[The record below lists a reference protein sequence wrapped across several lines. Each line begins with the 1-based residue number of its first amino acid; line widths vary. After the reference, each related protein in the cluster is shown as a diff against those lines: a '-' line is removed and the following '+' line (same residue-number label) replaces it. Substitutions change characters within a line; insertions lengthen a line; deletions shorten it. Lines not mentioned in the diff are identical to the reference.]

1 MAQFDV
7 YSTSVENII
16 SWIKSGEVAIPEI
29 QRPFVWDATKV
40 RDLMDS
46 LYKGFPVGYI
56 IVWKNPDVRLKD
68 GSISTGKKILIDGQ
82 QRITAMQAAIAGQM
96 VTDASYKK
104 KPIRIAF
111 NPIEEVFEVCNSAI
125 EKNSRWIPDISR
137 VFDVTFNPW
146 AFVGEYCQANGLV
159 GQESSINN
167 TLMKLTSI
175 KAISLGVTEISQSL
189 SIDDVTEIFIR
200 INSQG
205 VVLSQA
211 DFAMSKISSDDRYGG
226 NETRK
231 MIDYFCHFMQRPSDY
246 EMIVAND
253 TEFAQSD
260 ALQKIKW
267 VIHEQED
274 IYVPSYTDVLRVS
287 FTHIFHRGKIADL
300 VNLLSGRN
308 FETRENI
315 ESIAEDSFRK
325 LREGVEAF
333 VNETNF
339 KRFLMIVR
347 SAGIIDASL
356 VRSQNVLNFGYI
368 LYLSLKAREIDAN
381 TIESLVRR
389 WIVLSMLTGR
399 YSGSAESAIDYDIKR
414 FTEQDPVQFV
424 KTTEA
429 GELSDA
435 FWNTV
440 LVQRLDTSVASSPYF
455 LVYLMAQVKRNARGF
470 LSKQITVQSLIEQ
483 RGDIHHI
490 FPKKY
495 LQRNGIDNRKDYNQI
510 ANYVYTQSEINIKIK
525 DDAPCDYMARMKQ
538 QVSGEGSFYGGIS
551 SMEDLEAN
559 LAENCVPI
567 EFMGMDVFD
576 FQVFLDMRRTMMAK
590 YIREY
595 YERLEYVMI
604 SFIQIRIPSPQFLTT
619 QCPPLPEPSK

>member
-7 YSTSVENII
+7 NSTSVENII
-16 SWIKSGEVAIPEI
+16 SSIKAGEIAIPEI

-56 IVWKNPDVRLKD
+56 IVWKNPDIRLKD
-68 GSISTGKKILIDGQ
+68 GKVSAGKKILIDGQ
-82 QRITAMQAAIAGQM
+82 QRITAIQAAVVGQE
-96 VTDASYKK
+96 VVDSSYKK
-104 KPIRIAF
+104 KRITIAF
-111 NPIEEVFEVCNSAI
+111 NPNDEVFEVCNPAI
-125 EKNSRWIPDISR
+125 EKDSKWIPDISA
-137 VFDVTFNPW
+137 VFDVGFDAW
-146 AFVGEYCQANGLV
+146 EFVNRYCETNGMA
-159 GQESSINN
+159 GKQSEINK
-167 TLMKLTSI
+167 TLMRLMSI
-175 KAISLGVTEISQSL
+175 KGINLGVTELSQAL
-189 SIDDVTEIFIR
+189 TIDEVTNIFIR

-231 MIDYFCHFMQRPSDY
+231 MIDYFCHFMQRPADY
-246 EMIVAND
+246 DMIVAND
-253 TEFAQSD
+253 KEFAKSE

-267 VIHEQED
+267 VTKEQED

-287 FTHIFHRGKIADL
+287 FTHVFQRGKIADL

-308 FETRENI
+308 FETRENLEI
-315 ESIAEDSFRK
+315 IAEDSFRK

-339 KRFLMIVR
+339 KRYLMIVQ
-347 SAGIIDASL
+347 STGIVDSSL
-356 VRSQNVLNFGYI
+356 VRSKNVLNFGYI
-368 LYLSLKAREIDAN
+368 LYLSLKDRGMHPAM
-381 TIESLVRR
+381 IESIVRR

-414 FTEQDPVQFV
+414 FTEQDPETFL
-424 KTTEA
+424 KTTET

-455 LVYLMAQVKRNARGF
+455 LVFLMAQVKKNARGF

-495 LQRNGIDNRKDYNQI
+495 LQKNGVDARKDYNQI
-510 ANYVYTQSEINIKIK
+510 ANYVYTQSETNIKIK
-525 DDAPCDYMARMKQ
+525 DDAPCEYMARMKQ
-538 QVSGEGSFYGGIS
+538 QVAGEGTYYGGITD
-551 SMEDLEAN
+551 MDDLRAN
-559 LAENCVPI
+559 LAENCVPEAI
-567 EFMGMDVFD
+567 MDMDIFD
-576 FQVFLDMRRTMMAK
+576 YQVFLDTRRTMMAQ

-595 YERLEYVMI
+595 YESLA
-604 SFIQIRIPSPQFLTT
+604 
-619 QCPPLPEPSK
+619 

>member
-82 QRITAMQAAIAGQM
+82 QRITAMQAAIAGQI

-146 AFVGEYCQANGLV
+146 AFVGEYCQANGLA

-381 TIESLVRR
+381 TIPARPACFPTELCVGNAALITAAR
-389 WIVLSMLTGR
+389 
-399 YSGSAESAIDYDIKR
+399 SG
-414 FTEQDPVQFV
+414 
-424 KTTEA
+424 
-429 GELSDA
+429 
-435 FWNTV
+435 
-440 LVQRLDTSVASSPYF
+440 
-455 LVYLMAQVKRNARGF
+455 
-470 LSKQITVQSLIEQ
+470 TVQMPIV
-483 RGDIHHI
+483 RGYGAATGNTRRRVLRVLRRI
-490 FPKKY
+490 F
-495 LQRNGIDNRKDYNQI
+495 G
-510 ANYVYTQSEINIKIK
+510 
-525 DDAPCDYMARMKQ
+525 
-538 QVSGEGSFYGGIS
+538 
-551 SMEDLEAN
+551 
-559 LAENCVPI
+559 
-567 EFMGMDVFD
+567 
-576 FQVFLDMRRTMMAK
+576 RRSCKM
-590 YIREY
+590 
-595 YERLEYVMI
+595 L
-604 SFIQIRIPSPQFLTT
+604 F
-619 QCPPLPEPSK
+619 

>member
-7 YSTSVENII
+7 NSTSVENII
-16 SWIKSGEVAIPEI
+16 SSIKAGEIAIPEI

-56 IVWKNPDVRLKD
+56 IVWKNPDIRLKD
-68 GSISTGKKILIDGQ
+68 GKVSSGKKILIDGQ
-82 QRITAMQAAIAGQM
+82 QRITAIQAAVVGQE
-96 VTDASYKK
+96 VVDSSYKK
-104 KPIRIAF
+104 KRITIAF
-111 NPIEEVFEVCNSAI
+111 NPIDEVFEVCNPAI
-125 EKNSRWIPDISR
+125 EKDSKWIPDISA
-137 VFDVTFNPW
+137 VFDVGFDAW
-146 AFVGEYCQANGLV
+146 EFVNRYCETNGMA
-159 GQESSINN
+159 GKQSEINK
-167 TLMKLTSI
+167 TLMRLMSI
-175 KAISLGVTEISQSL
+175 KGINLGVTELSQAL
-189 SIDDVTEIFIR
+189 TIDEVTNIFIR

-231 MIDYFCHFMQRPSDY
+231 MIDYFCHFMQRPADY
-246 EMIVAND
+246 DMIEAND
-253 TEFAQSD
+253 KEFAKSG

-267 VIHEQED
+267 VTKEQED

-287 FTHIFHRGKIADL
+287 FTHIFQRGKIADL

-308 FETRENI
+308 FETRENL

-339 KRFLMIVR
+339 KRYLMIVQ
-347 SAGIIDASL
+347 STGIVDSSL
-356 VRSQNVLNFGYI
+356 VRSKNVLNFGYI
-368 LYLSLKAREIDAN
+368 LYLSLKDRGMHPAM
-381 TIESLVRR
+381 IESIVRR

-414 FTEQDPVQFV
+414 FTEQDPETFL
-424 KTTEA
+424 KTTET

-455 LVYLMAQVKRNARGF
+455 LVFLMAQVKKNARGF

-495 LQRNGIDNRKDYNQI
+495 LQKNGVDARKDYNQI
-510 ANYVYTQSEINIKIK
+510 ANYVYTQSETNIKIK
-525 DDAPCDYMARMKQ
+525 DDAPCEYMARMKQ
-538 QVSGEGSFYGGIS
+538 QVAGEGTYYGGITDKD
-551 SMEDLEAN
+551 DLRAN
-559 LAENCVPI
+559 LAENCVPEAI
-567 EFMGMDVFD
+567 MDMDIFD
-576 FQVFLDMRRTMMAK
+576 YQVFLDTRRTMMAQ

-595 YERLEYVMI
+595 YESLA
-604 SFIQIRIPSPQFLTT
+604 
-619 QCPPLPEPSK
+619 

>member
-175 KAISLGVTEISQSL
+175 KAINLGVTEISQSL

-424 KTTEA
+424 RTTEA

-510 ANYVYTQSEINIKIK
+510 ANYVYTQAEINIKIK

-559 LAENCVPI
+559 LTENCVPI

-576 FQVFLDMRRTMMAK
+576 FQVFLDMRRTLMAK

-595 YERLEYVMI
+595 YENLA
-604 SFIQIRIPSPQFLTT
+604 
-619 QCPPLPEPSK
+619 

>member
-7 YSTSVENII
+7 NSTSVENII
-16 SWIKSGEVAIPEI
+16 SSIKAGEIAIPEI

-56 IVWKNPDVRLKD
+56 IVWKNPDIRLKD
-68 GSISTGKKILIDGQ
+68 GKVSSGKKILIDGQ
-82 QRITAMQAAIAGQM
+82 QRITAIQAAVVGQE
-96 VTDASYKK
+96 VVDSSYKK
-104 KPIRIAF
+104 KRITIAF
-111 NPIEEVFEVCNSAI
+111 NPIDEVFEVCNPAI
-125 EKNSRWIPDISR
+125 EKDSKWIPDISA
-137 VFDVTFNPW
+137 VFDVGFDAW
-146 AFVGEYCQANGLV
+146 EFVNRYCETNGMA
-159 GQESSINN
+159 GKQSEINK
-167 TLMKLTSI
+167 TLMRLMSI
-175 KAISLGVTEISQSL
+175 KGINLGVTELSQAL
-189 SIDDVTEIFIR
+189 TIDEVTNIFIR

-231 MIDYFCHFMQRPSDY
+231 MIDYFCHFMQRPADY
-246 EMIVAND
+246 DMIEAND
-253 TEFAQSD
+253 KEFAKSG

-267 VIHEQED
+267 VTKEQED

-287 FTHIFHRGKIADL
+287 FTHIFQRGKIADL

-308 FETRENI
+308 FETRENLEI
-315 ESIAEDSFRK
+315 IAEDSFRK

-339 KRFLMIVR
+339 KRYLMIVQ
-347 SAGIIDASL
+347 STGIVDSSL
-356 VRSQNVLNFGYI
+356 VRSKNVLNFGYI
-368 LYLSLKAREIDAN
+368 LYLSLKDRGMHPAM
-381 TIESLVRR
+381 IESIVRR

-414 FTEQDPVQFV
+414 FTEQDPETFL
-424 KTTEA
+424 KTTET

-455 LVYLMAQVKRNARGF
+455 LVFLMAQVKKNARGF

-495 LQRNGIDNRKDYNQI
+495 LQKNGVDARKDYNQI
-510 ANYVYTQSEINIKIK
+510 ANYVYTQSETNIKIK
-525 DDAPCDYMARMKQ
+525 DDAPCEYMARMKQ
-538 QVSGEGSFYGGIS
+538 QVAGEGTYYGGITD
-551 SMEDLEAN
+551 MDDLRAN
-559 LAENCVPI
+559 LAENCVPEAI
-567 EFMGMDVFD
+567 MDMDIFD
-576 FQVFLDMRRTMMAK
+576 YQVFLDTRRTMMAQ

-595 YERLEYVMI
+595 YESLA
-604 SFIQIRIPSPQFLTT
+604 
-619 QCPPLPEPSK
+619 

>member
-1 MAQFDV
+1 MAQFV
-7 YSTSVENII
+7 VNSTSVEIII
-16 SWIKSGEVAIPEI
+16 SSIKEGEIAIPEI
-29 QRPFVWDATKV
+29 QRPFVWDGTKV
-40 RDLMDS
+40 RNLMDS

-56 IVWKNPDVRLKD
+56 IVWKNPDIRLKD
-68 GSISTGKKILIDGQ
+68 GKVSSGKKILIDGQ
-82 QRITAMQAAIAGQM
+82 QRITAIQAAVVGQE
-96 VTDASYKK
+96 VVDATYKK
-104 KPIRIAF
+104 KRIIIAF
-111 NPIEEVFEVCNSAI
+111 NPIEERFEVCTPII
-125 EKNSRWIPDISR
+125 EKDSKWISDISEIFGAG
-137 VFDVTFNPW
+137 FDAW
-146 AFVGEYCQANGLV
+146 EFVNRYCEINGLT
-159 GQESSINN
+159 GKQSEINK
-167 TLMKLTSI
+167 TLMRLLAI
-175 KAISLGVTEISQSL
+175 KDINLGVTELSQTL
-189 SIDDVTEIFIR
+189 SIDEVTEIFIR

-253 TEFAQSD
+253 KEFAVSD

-267 VIHEQED
+267 VTKEQED

-287 FTHIFHRGKIADL
+287 FTHIFQRGKIADL

-308 FETRENI
+308 FETRENT
-315 ESIAEDSFRK
+315 ESIAEDSFHK

-339 KRFLMIVR
+339 KRFLMIVQ
-347 SAGIIDASL
+347 STGIVDSSL
-356 VRSQNVLNFGYI
+356 VKSKNVLNFGYI
-368 LYLSLKAREIDAN
+368 LYLSLKDRGVHPAK
-381 TIESLVRR
+381 IESIVRR

-414 FTEQDPVQFV
+414 FTEQDPEMFL
-424 KTTEA
+424 KNTEA

-455 LVYLMAQVKRNARGF
+455 LVFLMAQIKSNARGF

-495 LQRNGIDNRKDYNQI
+495 LQKNGVINRKDYNQI
-510 ANYVYTQSEINIKIK
+510 ANYAYTQSETNIKIK
-525 DDAPCDYMARMKQ
+525 DDAPCKYMALMKQ
-538 QVSGEGSFYGGIS
+538 QVAGDGTYYGGITDI
-551 SMEDLEAN
+551 EDLKAN
-559 LAENCVPI
+559 LAENCVP
-567 EFMGMDVFD
+567 ESFMDMDIFD
-576 FQVFLDMRRTMMAK
+576 YAVFLDARRTMMAQ
-590 YIREY
+590 YIRDY
-595 YERLEYVMI
+595 YTSLD
-604 SFIQIRIPSPQFLTT
+604 
-619 QCPPLPEPSK
+619 

>member
-7 YSTSVENII
+7 NSTSVENII
-16 SWIKSGEVAIPEI
+16 SSIKAGEIAIPEI
-29 QRPFVWDATKV
+29 QRPFVWDASKV

-56 IVWKNPDVRLKD
+56 IVWKNPDIRLKD
-68 GSISTGKKILIDGQ
+68 GKVSSGKKILIDGQ
-82 QRITAMQAAIAGQM
+82 QRITAIQAAVVGQE
-96 VTDASYKK
+96 VVDSSYKK
-104 KPIRIAF
+104 KRITIAF
-111 NPIEEVFEVCNSAI
+111 NPIDEVFEVCNPAI
-125 EKNSRWIPDISR
+125 EKDSKWIPDISA
-137 VFDVTFNPW
+137 VFDVGFDAW
-146 AFVGEYCQANGLV
+146 EFVNRYCETNGMA
-159 GQESSINN
+159 GKQSEINK
-167 TLMKLTSI
+167 TLMRLMSI
-175 KAISLGVTEISQSL
+175 KGINLGVTELSQAL
-189 SIDDVTEIFIR
+189 TIDEVTNIFIR

-231 MIDYFCHFMQRPSDY
+231 MIDYFCHFMQRPADY
-246 EMIVAND
+246 DMIVAND
-253 TEFAQSD
+253 KEFAKSE

-267 VIHEQED
+267 VTNEQED

-287 FTHIFHRGKIADL
+287 FTHIFQRGKIADL

-308 FETRENI
+308 FETRENL

-339 KRFLMIVR
+339 KRYLMIVQ
-347 SAGIIDASL
+347 STGIVDSSL
-356 VRSQNVLNFGYI
+356 VRSKNVLNFGYI
-368 LYLSLKAREIDAN
+368 LYLSLKDRGMHPAM
-381 TIESLVRR
+381 IESIVRR

-414 FTEQDPVQFV
+414 FTEQDPETFL
-424 KTTEA
+424 KTTET

-455 LVYLMAQVKRNARGF
+455 LVFLMAQVKKNARGF

-495 LQRNGIDNRKDYNQI
+495 LQKNGVDARKDYNQI
-510 ANYVYTQSEINIKIK
+510 ANYVYTQSETNIKIK
-525 DDAPCDYMARMKQ
+525 DDAPCEYMARMKQ
-538 QVSGEGSFYGGIS
+538 QVAGEGTYYGGITD
-551 SMEDLEAN
+551 MDDLRAN
-559 LAENCVPI
+559 LAENCVPEAI
-567 EFMGMDVFD
+567 MDMDIFD
-576 FQVFLDMRRTMMAK
+576 YQVFLDTRRTMMAQ

-595 YERLEYVMI
+595 YESLA
-604 SFIQIRIPSPQFLTT
+604 
-619 QCPPLPEPSK
+619 

>member
-1 MAQFDV
+1 
-7 YSTSVENII
+7 
-16 SWIKSGEVAIPEI
+16 
-29 QRPFVWDATKV
+29 
-40 RDLMDS
+40 
-46 LYKGFPVGYI
+46 
-56 IVWKNPDVRLKD
+56 
-68 GSISTGKKILIDGQ
+68 
-82 QRITAMQAAIAGQM
+82 
-96 VTDASYKK
+96 
-104 KPIRIAF
+104 
-111 NPIEEVFEVCNSAI
+111 
-125 EKNSRWIPDISR
+125 
-137 VFDVTFNPW
+137 
-146 AFVGEYCQANGLV
+146 
-159 GQESSINN
+159 
-167 TLMKLTSI
+167 
-175 KAISLGVTEISQSL
+175 
-189 SIDDVTEIFIR
+189 
-200 INSQG
+200 
-205 VVLSQA
+205 
-211 DFAMSKISSDDRYGG
+211 
-226 NETRK
+226 
-231 MIDYFCHFMQRPSDY
+231 
-246 EMIVAND
+246 MIVAND

-576 FQVFLDMRRTMMAK
+576 FQVFLDMRRTLMAK

-595 YERLEYVMI
+595 YEGLE
-604 SFIQIRIPSPQFLTT
+604 
-619 QCPPLPEPSK
+619 

>member
-46 LYKGFPVGYI
+46 LYKGFPIGYI
-56 IVWKNPDVRLKD
+56 IVWKNPDIKLKD

-82 QRITAMQAAIAGQM
+82 QRITAMQAAIAGQLI
-96 VTDASYKK
+96 TDANYKK

-125 EKNSRWIPDISR
+125 EKNSRWIPDISKI
-137 VFDVTFNPW
+137 FDVSFNPW
-146 AFVGEYCQANGLV
+146 AFVGEYCHVNGLD
-159 GQESSINN
+159 GQESVINN

-246 EMIVAND
+246 ETIVAND
-253 TEFAQSD
+253 KEFSKSA

-274 IYVPSYTDVLRVS
+274 IYVPNYTDVLRVS
-287 FTHIFHRGKIADL
+287 FTHIFHRGKISDL

-315 ESIAEDSFRK
+315 ESIAEDSFHK

-347 SAGIIDASL
+347 STGIIDASL
-356 VRSQNVLNFGYI
+356 VRSKNVLNFGYI
-368 LYLSLKAREIDAN
+368 LYLSLKDRGLEAN

-414 FTEQDPVQFV
+414 FTELDPVQFV

-495 LQRNGIDNRKDYNQI
+495 LQKNGIDNRKDYNQI

-525 DDAPCDYMARMKQ
+525 DNAPCAYMARMKQ
-538 QVSGEGSFYGGIS
+538 QVAGEGSFYGGITT
-551 SMEDLEAN
+551 MEDLEAN
-559 LAENCVPI
+559 LAENCVPV
-567 EFMGMDVFD
+567 EFMNMDVFD
-576 FQVFLDMRRTMMAK
+576 FQVFLNMRRTMMAK

-595 YERLEYVMI
+595 YEGLE
-604 SFIQIRIPSPQFLTT
+604 
-619 QCPPLPEPSK
+619 

>member
-1 MAQFDV
+1 
-7 YSTSVENII
+7 
-16 SWIKSGEVAIPEI
+16 
-29 QRPFVWDATKV
+29 
-40 RDLMDS
+40 
-46 LYKGFPVGYI
+46 
-56 IVWKNPDVRLKD
+56 
-68 GSISTGKKILIDGQ
+68 
-82 QRITAMQAAIAGQM
+82 
-96 VTDASYKK
+96 
-104 KPIRIAF
+104 
-111 NPIEEVFEVCNSAI
+111 
-125 EKNSRWIPDISR
+125 
-137 VFDVTFNPW
+137 
-146 AFVGEYCQANGLV
+146 
-159 GQESSINN
+159 
-167 TLMKLTSI
+167 
-175 KAISLGVTEISQSL
+175 
-189 SIDDVTEIFIR
+189 
-200 INSQG
+200 
-205 VVLSQA
+205 
-211 DFAMSKISSDDRYGG
+211 
-226 NETRK
+226 
-231 MIDYFCHFMQRPSDY
+231 
-246 EMIVAND
+246 MIVAND

-424 KTTEA
+424 RTTEA

-559 LAENCVPI
+559 LTENCVPI

-576 FQVFLDMRRTMMAK
+576 FQVFLDMRRTLMAK

-595 YERLEYVMI
+595 YENLA
-604 SFIQIRIPSPQFLTT
+604 
-619 QCPPLPEPSK
+619 

>member
-1 MAQFDV
+1 MAQFV
-7 YSTSVENII
+7 VNSTSVENII
-16 SWIKSGEVAIPEI
+16 SSIKEGEIAIPEI
-29 QRPFVWDATKV
+29 QRPFVWDGTKV

-56 IVWKNPDVRLKD
+56 IVWKNPDIRLKD
-68 GSISTGKKILIDGQ
+68 GKVSSGKKILIDGQ
-82 QRITAMQAAIAGQM
+82 QRITAIQAAIVGQE
-96 VTDASYKK
+96 VVDSTYKK
-104 KPIRIAF
+104 KRIVIAF
-111 NPIEEVFEVCNSAI
+111 NPIEEVFEVCNPAI
-125 EKNSRWIPDISR
+125 EKDVKWISDISE
-137 VFDVTFNPW
+137 VFDVGFDAW
-146 AFVGEYCQANGLV
+146 EFVNKYCEANGMS
-159 GQESSINN
+159 GKQSEINKK
-167 TLMKLTSI
+167 LMRLTSI
-175 KAISLGVTEISQSL
+175 KSINLGVTELSQAL
-189 SIDDVTEIFIR
+189 TIDEVTDIFIR

-231 MIDYFCHFMQRPSDY
+231 MIDYFCHFMQRPADY

-253 TEFAQSD
+253 KEFAKTD

-267 VIHEQED
+267 VTKEQED
-274 IYVPSYTDVLRVS
+274 IYVPNYTDVLRVS
-287 FTHIFHRGKIADL
+287 FTHVFQRGKIADL

-308 FETRENI
+308 FETRENV

-339 KRFLMIVR
+339 KRYLMIVQ
-347 SAGIIDASL
+347 STGIVDSSL
-356 VRSQNVLNFGYI
+356 VRSKNVLNFGYI
-368 LYLSLKAREIDAN
+368 LYLSLKDRGMHPAM
-381 TIESLVRR
+381 IESIVRR

-414 FTEQDPVQFV
+414 FTEQDPETFL
-424 KTTEA
+424 KTTET

-455 LVYLMAQVKRNARGF
+455 LVFLMAQVKRNARGF

-495 LQRNGIDNRKDYNQI
+495 LQKNGVDNRKDYNQI
-510 ANYVYTQSEINIKIK
+510 ANYAYTQSETNIKIK
-525 DDAPCDYMARMKQ
+525 DDAPCEYMARMKQ
-538 QVSGEGSFYGGIS
+538 QVAGEGTFYGGITD
-551 SMEDLEAN
+551 MDDLKAN
-559 LAENCVPI
+559 LAENCVPETI
-567 EFMGMDVFD
+567 MDMDIFD
-576 FQVFLDMRRTMMAK
+576 YQVFLDTRRTMMAQ

-595 YERLEYVMI
+595 YESLV
-604 SFIQIRIPSPQFLTT
+604 
-619 QCPPLPEPSK
+619 

>member
-1 MAQFDV
+1 MAQFV
-7 YSTSVENII
+7 VNSTSVENII
-16 SWIKSGEVAIPEI
+16 SSIKEGEIAIPEI
-29 QRPFVWDATKV
+29 QRPFVWDGSKV

-56 IVWKNPDVRLKD
+56 IVWKNPDIRLKN
-68 GSISTGKKILIDGQ
+68 GKVSSGKKILIDGQ
-82 QRITAMQAAIAGQM
+82 QRITAIEAAIVGQE
-96 VTDASYKK
+96 VVDSTYKK
-104 KPIRIAF
+104 KRIVIAF
-111 NPIEEVFEVCNSAI
+111 NPIEEVFEVWNPAI
-125 EKNSRWIPDISR
+125 GKDSKWIPDIS
-137 VFDVTFNPW
+137 VIFDVGFDAW
-146 AFVGEYCQANGLV
+146 EFVNQYCEANDMKGK
-159 GQESSINN
+159 QSEINK
-167 TLMKLTSI
+167 TLMRLMSI
-175 KAISLGVTEISQSL
+175 KGINLGVTELSQTL
-189 SIDDVTEIFIR
+189 TIDEVTDIFIR

-253 TEFAQSD
+253 TEFAKTD

-274 IYVPSYTDVLRVS
+274 IYVPNYTDVLRVS

-308 FETRENI
+308 FETRENV
-315 ESIAEDSFRK
+315 ESIAEESFHK

-333 VNETNF
+333 VNQTNF
-339 KRFLMIVR
+339 KRYLMIVR

-368 LYLSLKAREIDAN
+368 LYLSLKARGIDAN

-414 FTEQDPVQFV
+414 FTEQDPAQFV
-424 KTTEA
+424 KNTEA

-495 LQRNGIDNRKDYNQI
+495 LQKNGIDNRKDYNQI

-525 DDAPCDYMARMKQ
+525 DDAPCNYMAQMKK
-538 QVSGEGSFYGGIS
+538 QVAGEGSFYGGIP
-551 SMEDLEAN
+551 SMEDLKAN
-559 LAENCVPI
+559 LSENCVPL
-567 EFMGMDVFD
+567 EFMEMDVFD
-576 FQVFLDMRRTMMAK
+576 YQVFLDMRRTMMAK

-595 YERLEYVMI
+595 YEGLE
-604 SFIQIRIPSPQFLTT
+604 
-619 QCPPLPEPSK
+619 

>member
-68 GSISTGKKILIDGQ
+68 GTFSTGKKILIDGQ
-82 QRITAMQAAIAGQM
+82 QRITALQAAIAGQLVM
-96 VTDASYKK
+96 DANYQR

-111 NPIEEVFEVCNSAI
+111 HPVEETFEVCNPAI
-125 EKNSRWIPDISR
+125 EKDPKWIPDISK
-137 VFDVTFNPW
+137 VFDVSFNPW
-146 AFVGEYCQANGLV
+146 VFVGDYCQKNDLQGH
-159 GQESSINN
+159 ESEINS

-175 KAISLGVTEISQSL
+175 KAISLGVTELSQQL

-231 MIDYFCHFMQRPSDY
+231 MIDYFCHFMQKPGDY
-246 EMIVAND
+246 EMIVEND
-253 TEFAQSD
+253 KEFAKSD

-267 VIHEQED
+267 VVKEQED

-308 FETRENI
+308 FETRENL
-315 ESIAEDSFRK
+315 ESIAEESFHK
-325 LREGVEAF
+325 LRQGVEAF
-333 VNETNF
+333 VKETNF
-339 KRFLMIVR
+339 KRYLMIVR
-347 SAGIIDASL
+347 STGIVDSSL
-356 VRSQNVLNFGYI
+356 VRSKNVLNFGYI
-368 LYLSLKAREIDAN
+368 LYLSLKDRGVEAAV
-381 TIESLVRR
+381 IESLVRR

-424 KTTEA
+424 ENEEA
-429 GELSDA
+429 GQLSDA
-435 FWNTV
+435 FWNNI
-440 LVQRLDTSVASSPYF
+440 LVTRLDTSVSSSPFF
-455 LVYLMAQVKRNARGF
+455 LVYLMAQVKRGARGF
-470 LSKQITVQSLIEQ
+470 LSEQIDVQSLIEQ

-495 LQRNGIDNRKDYNQI
+495 LQKNGVTNRKDYNQI
-510 ANYVYTQSEINIKIK
+510 ANYAYTQTEINIKIK
-525 DDAPCDYMARMKQ
+525 DDAPCDYMGKMKQ
-538 QVSGEGSFYGGIS
+538 QVAGEGSFYGGITD
-551 SMEDLEAN
+551 MDDLKAN
-559 LAENCVPI
+559 LAENCVP
-567 EFMGMDVFD
+567 EGFMDMDIFD
-576 FQVFLDMRRTMMAK
+576 YQVFLDMRRNMMAQ

-595 YERLEYVMI
+595 YEGL
-604 SFIQIRIPSPQFLTT
+604 
-619 QCPPLPEPSK
+619 K